1 MSNNIRYVHTNLIAK
16 DWKKLAKFYIDVFGC
31 KPVGPERDLSGEWI
45 ELLTEIRN
53 VGVRGVHLLLPGYG
67 ENGPTLE
74 IFQYTPES
82 PRDCPTRISRPG
94 FGHIAFLVDDVDRVL
109 SMIIAHGGKQFG
121 EVVKKDYP
129 ELGLLTVAYAKDLEG
144 NFVEIQNWMK

>member
-67 ENGPTLE
+67 ENGPIWKYSSIHRKVRE
-74 IFQYTPES
+74 IA
-82 PRDCPTRISRPG
+82 RPG
-94 FGHIAFLVDDVDRVL
+94 
-109 SMIIAHGGKQFG
+109 
-121 EVVKKDYP
+121 
-129 ELGLLTVAYAKDLEG
+129 
-144 NFVEIQNWMK
+144 